1 MAEDFE
7 KYLKQRHFAK
17 TLKKYEKQYK
27 DKKIIVYGTGMLF
40 EAVQENYDLSKLN
53 IIAVSDR
60 KFAATKPDKYLGY
73 NTVAPDDIAD
83 LKPDVVLA
91 GTLKTVAIIEGLRY
105 DTLLNTGIKVYPLVE
120 KHVWEILK
128 EIWY

>member
-17 TLKKYEKQYK
+17 TLKKYIKQYK
-27 DKKIIVYGTGMLF
+27 DKKVVVYGTGMLF
-40 EAVQENYDLSKLN
+40 EAALQNYDFSQLN

-60 KFAATKPDKYLGY
+60 KFSATKPDKYFGF
-73 NTVAPDDIAD
+73 NTVAPDGIAK
-83 LKPDVVLA
+83 LKPDVVLV

-105 DTLLNTGIKVYPLVE
+105 DTLLNTGIRVYPLVE
-120 KHVWEILK
+120 KHFWEILK

>member
-1 MAEDFE
+1 MVEDFV

-27 DKKIIVYGTGMLF
+27 DKKIVIYGTGMLF
-40 EAVQENYDLSKLN
+40 ESAVSNYDMSKLN

-60 KFAATKPDKYLGY
+60 KFSATKPDKYLGY
-73 NTVAPDDIAD
+73 DTVAPDDIAD
-83 LKPDVVLA
+83 LKPDVVLT
-91 GTLKTVAIIEGLRY
+91 GTLKTVAIIESLRY
-105 DTLLNTGIKVYPLVE
+105 DTLLNTGIKVYPLFE
-120 KHVWEILK
+120 KHIWEILK